1 MISRN
6 RREKKKRARKQRNLK
21 DKTQKGERRKLN
33 NFFIKFGE
41 K

>member
-6 RREKKKRARKQRNLK
+6 RGEKRARKQRNLK

-33 NFFIKFGE
+33 KFFIKFGE